1 MNISLKHYGNS
12 RINPSKIIEITVEID
27 GNKMVE
33 DVTNLKGIVD
43 EKLIQQLRN
52 IADELEEQN
61 NLVAQNSNQ

>member
-61 NLVAQNSNQ
+61 NLVAQN